1 MVNQINALRFQ
12 SLFRGYT
19 KAFGTYDPS
28 GLGGNEKQ
36 KPKYRTMK
44 TSPEESNFFS
54 HLEGKKPIGIYPL
67 DDNNAVR
74 FAAIDIDEYPID
86 HAGLSMRLDKW
97 ELPMVVCNSK
107 SGGAH
112 IYIFFEEPEEPALV
126 ISELRKVSTALGY
139 PNTEIFPKQ
148 EIRSAG
154 GYGSFINL
162 PFFGHPK
169 LSYNCWGGDEQLDLD
184 GFLALAETRITTLV
198 ALSASIA
205 EANLDSRSVSV
216 SPTNNHAIA
225 GRNDYLFEFGRS
237 VQDAV
242 QDQAALLAIL
252 LQKNNVAT
260 DADHP
265 NFGTKGPLETD
276 EVEQLCQNVIAH
288 KEKTQK
294 SGVKHVVTELN
305 KCHAHV
311 MVGGKAR
318 ILHIKT
324 DSDLGW
330 NIHEFYHQA
339 DFKSHYANRKLR
351 VGKQLKT
358 VGELWLS
365 HPDRRSYEGV
375 TFNPNGVSEG
385 YYNLFQGFPVKP
397 VRGDCGLYLD
407 HIYNNICKGDD
418 ELYDYVIHWMADA
431 IQNPGRRPGVALVI
445 RGKQGVGKG
454 VFVNEFARLF
464 GPHAIQVTQSSHL
477 VGNFNAHLRDK
488 LLVFADEA
496 FWAGDKRAEGALKA
510 LVTEDTTPIEMKG
523 VDVQNAQN
531 FVRLIMASNNDW
543 VIPASADQRRFV
555 VMEAGTARMQDSV
568 YFKALRDQMEQ
579 GGRQALMQFLL
590 DRD

>member
-1 MVNQINALRFQ
+1 
-12 SLFRGYT
+12 
-19 KAFGTYDPS
+19 
-28 GLGGNEKQ
+28 
-36 KPKYRTMK
+36 MK

-139 PNTEIFPKQ
+139 PKAEIFPKQ
-148 EIRSAG
+148 EIRSNG

-184 GFLALAETRITTLV
+184 GFLALAESRITNLG

-205 EANLDSRSVSV
+205 DAGLNPSSVSV

-260 DADHP
+260 EADHP
-265 NFGTKGPLETD
+265 NFGTKGPLPSD
-276 EVEQLCQNVIAH
+276 EVEQICKNVIVW
-288 KEKTQK
+288 KEKEQK
-294 SGVKHVVTELN
+294 SGVKHVVNELN

-324 DSDLGW
+324 
-330 NIHEFYHQA
+330 
-339 DFKSHYANRKLR
+339 
-351 VGKQLKT
+351 
-358 VGELWLS
+358 
-365 HPDRRSYEGV
+365 
-375 TFNPNGVSEG
+375 
-385 YYNLFQGFPVKP
+385 
-397 VRGDCGLYLD
+397 
-407 HIYNNICKGDD
+407 
-418 ELYDYVIHWMADA
+418 
-431 IQNPGRRPGVALVI
+431 
-445 RGKQGVGKG
+445 
-454 VFVNEFARLF
+454 
-464 GPHAIQVTQSSHL
+464 
-477 VGNFNAHLRDK
+477 
-488 LLVFADEA
+488 
-496 FWAGDKRAEGALKA
+496 
-510 LVTEDTTPIEMKG
+510 
-523 VDVQNAQN
+523 
-531 FVRLIMASNNDW
+531 
-543 VIPASADQRRFV
+543 
-555 VMEAGTARMQDSV
+555 
-568 YFKALRDQMEQ
+568 
-579 GGRQALMQFLL
+579 
-590 DRD
+590 